1 MTLLTTV
8 PIDAESA
15 SEPRRVAEAIC
26 PMANDRAVEDC
37 AVAHGLSPREVR
49 CLTGTEQNLA
59 QFALAFER
67 LRLQQ
72 VA

>member
-1 MTLLTTV
+1 VTPPTTV

-15 SEPRRVAEAIC
+15 SEPRRVGATVYPAT
-26 PMANDRAVEDC
+26 NDRVIEDC

-49 CLTGTEQNLA
+49 CLAGTEQNLL

-72 VA
+72 IA